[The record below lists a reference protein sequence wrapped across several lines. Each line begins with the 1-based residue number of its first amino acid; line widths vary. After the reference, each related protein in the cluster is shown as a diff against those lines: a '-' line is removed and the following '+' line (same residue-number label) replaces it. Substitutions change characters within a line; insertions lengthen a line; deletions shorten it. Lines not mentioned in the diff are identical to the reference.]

1 MRIIGLSVE
10 NFKRIQAVNIKPG
23 EGLNV
28 VGGKNGNGKTSLLDA
43 IEVALGGKRSAPPK
57 PVRNGQKSSRIVLK
71 TDGDESRH
79 LPPLIVIRT
88 FFEDGKSQLEIRTA
102 DGYKAPSPQSILDD
116 LYSQVAF
123 DPLAF
128 TRLKPKEQADSLRAL
143 VGLDFSALDAEY
155 KQVYDERT
163 RVNKQG
169 VEMAAKFKGFPFHED
184 VPEQE
189 VSVSDLMAELK
200 RRQEI
205 NNENNNE
212 RKALGERESKN
223 ADMWTG
229 VIEADEKVA
238 ELERQLETAKQR
250 AASLRKQAVEDN
262 ELLANSRKAVAS
274 LLDADTSDIEN
285 QIAASESTNSKIR
298 SNRQRAELE
307 ASLAAKREE
316 SSRLSA
322 RLKEIDAIKAQ
333 QMSEAKWPVDGLG
346 FDSDGIA
353 LNGLPFEQASSAEKL
368 RVSVAMGVAMN
379 PTLRLMLIRDG
390 SLLDDEHL
398 ELVRQMAEEFDTQ
411 VFLERVSEGDECA
424 VIISDGMVKDAAKPS
439 SNGKLFAEE

>member
-79 LPPLIVIRT
+79 LSPLIVTRT
-88 FFEDGKSQLEIRTA
+88 FTEDGKSQLEIRTA
-102 DGYKAPSPQSILDD
+102 DGYKAPSPQAILDD

-169 VEMAAKFKGFPFHED
+169 VEMAAKLKGLPFHED

-189 VSVSDLMAELK
+189 VSVSDLM
-200 RRQEI
+200 
-205 NNENNNE
+205 
-212 RKALGERESKN
+212 
-223 ADMWTG
+223 D
-229 VIEADEKVA
+229 
-238 ELERQLETAKQR
+238 ELERRQQVNYANGKARGDLEILRGLVRDEEARIQDIKDEIGRLQKQLAAKEDALKR
-250 AASLRKQAVEDN
+250 TIANAEAKAAEI
-262 ELLANSRKAVAS
+262 ANLMDCDTEEVSRQIK
-274 LLDADTSDIEN
+274 DA
-285 QIAASESTNSKIR
+285 ESINSKIR

-346 FDSDGIA
+346 FDSDGIT

-379 PTLRLMLIRDG
+379 PTLRVMLIRDG

-398 ELVRQMAEEFDTQ
+398 EIVRKMAEEFDTQ
-411 VFLERVSEGDECA
+411 VFMERVSEGDECA
-424 VIISDGMVKDAAKPS
+424 VIISDGMVKELAKPS
-439 SNGKLFAEE
+439 GNGKLFDE

>member
-79 LPPLIVIRT
+79 LSPLIVTRT
-88 FFEDGKSQLEIRTA
+88 FTEDGKSQLEIRTA
-102 DGYKAPSPQSILDD
+102 DGYKAPSPQAILDD

-169 VEMAAKFKGFPFHED
+169 VEMAAKLKGLPFHED

-189 VSVSDLMAELK
+189 VSVSDLM
-200 RRQEI
+200 
-205 NNENNNE
+205 
-212 RKALGERESKN
+212 
-223 ADMWTG
+223 D
-229 VIEADEKVA
+229 
-238 ELERQLETAKQR
+238 ELERRESVNRQNAVSRYNVKDARQEVLRLTGVVRSTRDQIARLQR
-250 AASLRKQAVEDN
+250 ELASQERDLAEAEKQAKETEDQ
-262 ELLANSRKAVAS
+262 ACI
-274 LLDADTSDIEN
+274 LLDEDTEEIR
-285 QIAASESTNSKIR
+285 QKIKYAESTNAKVR

-353 LNGLPFEQASSAEKL
+353 FNGLPFEQASSAEKL

-424 VIISDGMVKDAAKPS
+424 VIISDGMVKELAKPS
-439 SNGKLFAEE
+439 GNGNLFDE

>member
-79 LPPLIVIRT
+79 LSPLIVTRT
-88 FFEDGKSQLEIRTA
+88 FTEDGKSQLEIRTA

-169 VEMAAKFKGFPFHED
+169 VEMAAKLKGLPFHED

-189 VSVSDLMAELK
+189 VSVSDLM
-200 RRQEI
+200 
-205 NNENNNE
+205 
-212 RKALGERESKN
+212 
-223 ADMWTG
+223 D
-229 VIEADEKVA
+229 
-238 ELERQLETAKQR
+238 ELERRESVNRQNAVSRYSAKDARQEVLRLTGVVRSTREQIARLQR
-250 AASLRKQAVEDN
+250 ELASQERDLAEAEKQAKETEDQ
-262 ELLANSRKAVAS
+262 ACR
-274 LLDADTSDIEN
+274 LLDEDTEEIR
-285 QIAASESTNSKIR
+285 QKIKYAESTNAKVR

-379 PTLRLMLIRDG
+379 PTLRVMLIRDG

-398 ELVRQMAEEFDTQ
+398 EIVRKMAEEFDTQ
-411 VFLERVSEGDECA
+411 VFMERVSEGDECA
-424 VIISDGMVKDAAKPS
+424 VIISDGMVKELAEPS
-439 SNGKLFAEE
+439 GNGKLFDE